1 MNGRR
6 FAIVAALSWA
16 GAAPALAGEMS
27 SPGFTPR
34 QIAHCMMKRLR
45 ANSAESYRDAFK
57 SCKSQLESA
66 RADLPAD
73 AAVTAAALPEK
84 PKQ

>member
-6 FAIVAALSWA
+6 LAIVAAISWV
-16 GAAPALAGEMS
+16 GATPALAGEMS

-34 QIAHCMMKRLR
+34 QIAHCVMRRLR
-45 ANSAESYRDAFK
+45 ANSAESFRDAFK

-66 RADLPAD
+66 RSDLPAD
-73 AAVTAAALPEK
+73 AAMTAAALSEK